1 MTPEQRIATAVR
13 DAQVV
18 LSAYVE
24 PGFRDP
30 ERTIN
35 ELFNVLDDCQLID
48 ALEKFENGQP
58 REEGSAGSQSDK
70 PERRLRGEVLDK
82 APWG

>member
-13 DAQVV
+13 DAQLV
-18 LSAYVE
+18 LSAYIE

-35 ELFNVLDDCQLID
+35 ELFNVLDDYQLIE
-48 ALEKFENGQP
+48 ALEEFENGQRRKETP
-58 REEGSAGSQSDK
+58 GGSQPDK
-70 PERRLRGEVLDK
+70 PERGLRGEILDK

>member
-13 DAQVV
+13 DAQLI
-18 LSAYVE
+18 LSAYME

-35 ELFNVLDDCQLID
+35 ELFNVLDDYQLIE
-48 ALEKFENGQP
+48 ALEPFEH
-58 REEGSAGSQSDK
+58 E
-70 PERRLRGEVLDK
+70 
-82 APWG
+82 

>member
-1 MTPEQRIATAVR
+1 MTPAQRIAAAVR
-13 DAQVV
+13 DAQLI

-35 ELFNVLDDCQLID
+35 ELFNVLDDYQLIRSVG
-48 ALEKFENGQP
+48 AIRK
-58 REEGSAGSQSDK
+58 
-70 PERRLRGEVLDK
+70 
-82 APWG
+82 

>member
-1 MTPEQRIATAVR
+1 MTPEPRIATAVR

-35 ELFNVLDDCQLID
+35 ELFNVLDDYQLIE

-58 REEGSAGSQSDK
+58 GEEGAAGSQSDK
-70 PERRLRGEVLDK
+70 PERGLRGEVLDK

>member
-18 LSAYVE
+18 LSAYVQH
-24 PGFRDP
+24 GFKDP

-35 ELFNVLDDCQLID
+35 ELFNVLDDYKLIE
-48 ALEKFENGQP
+48 ALEKFENGQLG
-58 REEGSAGSQSDK
+58 EEGSAGSQPDK
-70 PERRLRGEVLDK
+70 PARGLRGEILDQ

>member
-1 MTPEQRIATAVR
+1 MTPEQRIAAAVR
-13 DAQVV
+13 DAQLV

-35 ELFNVLDDCQLID
+35 ELFNVLDDYQLIE
-48 ALEKFENGQP
+48 ALEEFESGKESTDA
-58 REEGSAGSQSDK
+58 RH
-70 PERRLRGEVLDK
+70 
-82 APWG
+82 